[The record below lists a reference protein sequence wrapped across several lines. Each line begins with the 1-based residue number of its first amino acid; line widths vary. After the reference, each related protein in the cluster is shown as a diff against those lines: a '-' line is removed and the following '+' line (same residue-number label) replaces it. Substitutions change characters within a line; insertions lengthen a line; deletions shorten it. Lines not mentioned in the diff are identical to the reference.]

1 MSKVVYTAHSKKNFY
16 ARKIISAF
24 VLIKG
29 GVPLNPF
36 MNFGYFLDD
45 LVDRDK
51 VRKANNV
58 MIDKSDELWQF
69 GAISNGCYHEILLA
83 IKQGEMVRFFTV
95 SGKISEIKPIK
106 KVSEL
111 EFEDELRKEVDIDA
125 FCKILES
132 VI

>member
-1 MSKVVYTAHSKKNFY
+1 MSKIIYTAHSKKNFY
-16 ARKIISAF
+16 AREIISAF
-24 VLIKG
+24 VFVKG

-69 GAISNGCYHEILLA
+69 GEISNGCYHEILLA
-83 IKQGEMVRFFTV
+83 IKQGKMVRFFTV

-111 EFEDELRKEVDIDA
+111 QFEDELREKIDVEA